1 VTRDPGDLE
10 GATGYGADFPYHDE
24 NLVMLDWYASRLERL
39 FRARGTRRLLSLG
52 IGHQVVSRRLSQLL
66 GKPLESYT
74 IVEGSQA
81 RIDELAA
88 SGTLAPG
95 AAVVRGY
102 FEDYRPEQPLDAVE
116 MGFVLEHVADP
127 ALVLARYAGFLAEG
141 GVLAIAVPNARSL
154 HRLIGERAGLVDD
167 LYRLSEHDLAV
178 GHRRYFDQAAL
189 LSLVAQAG
197 LRVAACE
204 GILLKP
210 LATAQLER
218 LALDARV
225 MRALCEV
232 GRGYPEIANALYV
245 EAEPIRRPA

>member
-1 VTRDPGDLE
+1 VTHDPGDLE

-24 NLVMLDWYASRLERL
+24 NLVMLDWYASRLERTL
-39 FRARGTRRLLSLG
+39 RERRARRVLSLG
-52 IGHQVVSRRLSQLL
+52 IGHQVVSRRLSALL
-66 GKPLESYT
+66 GSVVESFT

-88 SGTLAPG
+88 SGVLAPG
-95 AAVVRGY
+95 VDVVHGY
-102 FEDYRPEQPLDAVE
+102 FEDFRPEAALDAVE

-127 ALVLARYAGFLAEG
+127 ASLLARYAGFLAPE

-154 HRLIGERAGLVDD
+154 HRLIGERAGLIDD

-178 GHRRYFDQAAL
+178 GHRRYFDRAGL
-189 LSLVAQAG
+189 LGLIAGAG
-197 LRVAACE
+197 LRVTACE

-210 LATAQLER
+210 LTTAQLKR

-232 GRGYPEIANALYV
+232 GQGYPDIANALYV
-245 EAEPIRRPA
+245 EACR